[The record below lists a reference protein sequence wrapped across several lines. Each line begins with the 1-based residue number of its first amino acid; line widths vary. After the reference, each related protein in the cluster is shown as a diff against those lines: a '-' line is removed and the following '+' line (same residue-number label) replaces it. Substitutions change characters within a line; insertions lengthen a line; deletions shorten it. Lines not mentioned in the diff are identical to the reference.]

1 MMINTALGI
10 FFRCKSGSVAVST
23 ALIAPVLIL
32 MMCGVVDLGRATYDA
47 TSLTSAV
54 RAGAQ
59 YALLFP
65 NDTNGIKLA
74 VEKAS
79 TLSSVSVE
87 FKPPFCECP
96 NGTSSLCSTSSCG
109 AEPLRRF
116 VEFSATV
123 PFSKIMPSSAIVAP
137 SFLSAKAVVRSQ

>member
-1 MMINTALGI
+1 MINTALGI
-10 FFRCKSGSVAVST
+10 SFRCKSGSVAVST

-59 YALLFP
+59 YALRFP
-65 NDTNGIKLA
+65 NDKTGIKQA
-74 VEKAS
+74 VKSAS
-79 TLSSVSVE
+79 TLSGIVVAD
-87 FKPPFCECP
+87 PVQFCECP
-96 NGTSSLCSTSSCG
+96 GGTASSCTISSCG

-116 VEFSATV
+116 VRVSATL
-123 PFSKIMPSSAIVAP
+123 PFLKIMPSPSIVVP
-137 SFLSAKAVVRSQ
+137 STLSAEAVVRGQ